1 MRIPYLLRNVSR
13 NMIEVYLYGNLKET
27 VKNSIPDANN
37 ILMCNHVDG
46 EHFQDLLHRL
56 GLKMSDVGDCYINNA
71 LAKPEN
77 EIRDRDTIELN
88 QHI

>member
-1 MRIPYLLRNVSR
+1 
-13 NMIEVYLYGNLKET
+13 
-27 VKNSIPDANN
+27 
-37 ILMCNHVDG
+37 
-46 EHFQDLLHRL
+46 
-56 GLKMSDVGDCYINNA
+56 LKMSDVGDCYINNA